1 MATSDVLTST
11 LFPDHPE
18 HALHLQDGWWTADCA
33 SCGYTVAASKHQ
45 ELAEREARRTP
56 CPVCHPS
63 AA

>member
-1 MATSDVLTST
+1 MVQADVVILP
-11 LFPDHPE
+11 LFPDYPP
-18 HALHLQDGWWTADCA
+18 HALHFQDGFWTADCA

-45 ELAEREARRTP
+45 DRVELEARRTP